1 MLFDLRPCSVSVE
14 IDKDFIVKNYT
25 QNYHQTQ
32 ATIVKSRPWGHLHT
46 LKLVHSCDLAQPIKL
61 TPIYSNP
68 IFHMIVAK
76 RIKTETDTLN
86 KVAKTDCSV
95 SALLVP
101 SIVLPQ
107 LRSKRELNYADF
119 YTEVLNMYPATV

>member
-32 ATIVKSRPWGHLHT
+32 AIIVKSRPWGHLNT

-86 KVAKTDCSV
+86 KVAKTDYSAL
-95 SALLVP
+95 ALLVCKY
-101 SIVLPQ
+101 SVT
-107 LRSKRELNYADF
+107 SVVE
-119 YTEVLNMYPATV
+119 